1 MGTPHSPLHL
11 RRRGSRDGVNR
22 RTVLPMGIGW
32 RLVINAAALWVA
44 TRLVPG
50 ISFNGDWWLLFGV
63 ALVFGVMNVIVR
75 PILIVLTFPFLLI
88 TLGLFLLVLNAVML
102 LLTSAGDTLVDPRCS
117 QRLARVWGLPIA
129 EHPSAGHDLPL
140 DDGPWLAGQIARWV
154 GPSHR

>member
-1 MGTPHSPLHL
+1 
-11 RRRGSRDGVNR
+11 
-22 RTVLPMGIGW
+22 MGIGW

-75 PILIVLTFPFLLI
+75 PILIILTFPFLLI

-102 LLTSAGDTLVDPRCS
+102 LLTSAASDALGLGFHVQGFAAAFIGALVVSIVGFVLSLFVGSGSERQHKSPA
-117 QRLARVWGLPIA
+117 AR
-129 EHPSAGHDLPL
+129 S
-140 DDGPWLAGQIARWV
+140 R
-154 GPSHR
+154 